1 MVQLHRSKVRF
12 DDADARI
19 VLVSMGSVEE
29 TAAFKRKFDLS
40 FPMVSDPDRELYN
53 IFQIGFMSISSILT
67 PKMAMRTVSTLA
79 RGHGVGI
86 PQGDIRQLSAVFI
99 IETNGI
105 ISYAQY
111 AKDSADHPSPE
122 QILDQLTKY

>member
-1 MVQLHRSKVRF
+1 MQLHRSKSLF
-12 DDADARI
+12 DDAGARI
-19 VLVSMGSVEE
+19 VLVGMGSVEE
-29 TAAFKRKFDLS
+29 TEAFKSKFDLS

-53 IFQIGFMSISSILT
+53 IFQIGFMSMASIFT
-67 PKMAMRTVSTLA
+67 PNMAMRTASALA
-79 RGHGVGI
+79 KGHGVGI
-86 PQGDIRQLSAVFI
+86 PHGDIRQLSAMFI

-122 QILDQLTKY
+122 QLLEQLA